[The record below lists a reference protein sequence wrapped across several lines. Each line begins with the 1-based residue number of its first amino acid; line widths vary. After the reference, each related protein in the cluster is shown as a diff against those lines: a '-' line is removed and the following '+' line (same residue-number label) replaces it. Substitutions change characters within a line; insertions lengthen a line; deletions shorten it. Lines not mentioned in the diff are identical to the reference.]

1 MNVSKTIPKDILSQT
16 LLQTRGLKIL
26 CQVDFLHVVSMLLLR
41 VSLNRIAL
49 NELRASV
56 LIKGSSYESLM
67 RPSTPSLSIL
77 LILFLNVSL

>member
-1 MNVSKTIPKDILSQT
+1 MNVSKTRPKDILSQT
-16 LLQTRGLKIL
+16 LLHTRSLKIL
-26 CQVDFLHVVSMLLLR
+26 CQIDFLHVVSMLLLR

-56 LIKGSSYESLM
+56 LIKGSSYEPLM

-77 LILFLNVSL
+77 LILFLNISL